1 MLKGVG
7 NKTDGD
13 AVIHHAVRLEVL
25 GLQPE
30 HCFKI

>member
-1 MLKGVG
+1 LKGAG

-13 AVIHHAVRLEVL
+13 AVIHLASRLEVL

-30 HCFKI
+30 HCFKN